1 MHILSLEDLAFQ
13 TYMNWY
19 DMTPNKRGIAKVT
32 AEGIMWM
39 SAPRLSHIN
48 GGRWIAEGE
57 MNTIRDYY
65 GSG

>member
-1 MHILSLEDLAFQ
+1 
-13 TYMNWY
+13 
-19 DMTPNKRGIAKVT
+19 MTPNKRGIVKVT
-32 AEGIMWM
+32 AEGTMWI
-39 SAPRLSHIN
+39 SAPRLLHIN

>member
-1 MHILSLEDLAFQ
+1 MA
-13 TYMNWY
+13 
-19 DMTPNKRGIAKVT
+19 PNKRGIAKVT
-32 AEGIMWM
+32 AEGTMWM

-48 GGRWIAEGE
+48 GVRWIAEGE

>member
-1 MHILSLEDLAFQ
+1 MA
-13 TYMNWY
+13 
-19 DMTPNKRGIAKVT
+19 PNKRGIAKVT

-65 GSG
+65 GSR